1 MINRDLQ
8 FDTELLLALRKA
20 DVSCRNCRFW
30 KQHSSFENVQN
41 SGKCTGLRGGE
52 IEVFVDCH
60 GDGGVEYIETD
71 EDFFCANFR
80 YGS

>member
-1 MINRDLQ
+1 MIKRDLQ
-8 FDTELLLALRKA
+8 FDEPLLLALRKA

-30 KQHSSFENVQN
+30 KQHSSFDNVQN
-41 SGKCTGLRGGE
+41 SGKCTGLRSGE
-52 IEVFVDCH
+52 IEVWI
-60 GDGGVEYIETD
+60 GTYMDGGVDEIETE